1 MPAIAWRLSTSSYLD
16 AAQRAQSWP
25 GVSRP
30 PQADIERWKARMG
43 WEQIPS
49 YTITDDFDADF
60 GVAELHGHNVLF
72 CDRER
77 IFRTYF
83 INDRGDEA
91 LGSTW
96 SYLDITALGRQE
108 GLGGLARGLPADHT
122 CRSADRREERRP
134 ISVVEPPRRV
144 RARHVIPMWEACRW
158 SKCCR

>member
-30 PQADIERWKARMG
+30 PQADIERSKARMG

-60 GVAELHGHNVLF
+60 GVAELHGHNVFF

-108 GLGGLARGLPADHT
+108 DWEDSLEGYPQTTRADPPTGGRNGGPYQWWNLHDEYGHAT
-122 CRSADRREERRP
+122 
-134 ISVVEPPRRV
+134 
-144 RARHVIPMWEACRW
+144 
-158 SKCCR
+158 